1 MSTDPKTVYEA
12 VVDEL
17 QATSPAVPG
26 KTFGMP
32 ALKIGTK
39 VFAGFAGD
47 GMVFKLP
54 DSARAE
60 ALALPGAH
68 SFDPAGMSRPV
79 NNPTAKARGLR
90 LTREGCRHRPVDC
103 GPLGAGRRFC

>member
-1 MSTDPKTVYEA
+1 MSTDPKTVYKA

-26 KTFGMP
+26 KNFGMP
-32 ALKIGTK
+32 ALKIGSK

-68 SFDPAGMSRPV
+68 LFDPAGMSRPMKEWV
-79 NNPTAKARGLR
+79 VVPADHAARWPDLAR
-90 LTREGCRHRPVDC
+90 VALHYVESTR
-103 GPLGAGRRFC
+103 

>member
-1 MSTDPKTVYEA
+1 MSTDPKTAYEA

-32 ALKIGTK
+32 ALKIGSK

-68 SFDPAGMSRPV
+68 LFDPAGMSRPMKEWV
-79 NNPTAKARGLR
+79 VVPADHAARWPDLARIALR
-90 LTREGCRHRPVDC
+90 YVESAR
-103 GPLGAGRRFC
+103 